1 MWITTKWVGGELF
14 AGTLGFPALRYSSLS
29 CVTRQGGHNF
39 GHPSY
44 QDQCWS
50 LEQVHVPY
58 SRCSCGLS
66 GVLTSKGSKESL
78 SVPCTFRHFE
88 NNVNIVMHVE
98 DIFAVENEV
107 VLQLA
112 TEQLKK
118 QDDLKNKTIG
128 PKEH

>member
-1 MWITTKWVGGELF
+1 M
-14 AGTLGFPALRYSSLS
+14 
-29 CVTRQGGHNF
+29 
-39 GHPSY
+39 
-44 QDQCWS
+44 
-50 LEQVHVPY
+50 
-58 SRCSCGLS
+58 
-66 GVLTSKGSKESL
+66 LTSKGSKESL